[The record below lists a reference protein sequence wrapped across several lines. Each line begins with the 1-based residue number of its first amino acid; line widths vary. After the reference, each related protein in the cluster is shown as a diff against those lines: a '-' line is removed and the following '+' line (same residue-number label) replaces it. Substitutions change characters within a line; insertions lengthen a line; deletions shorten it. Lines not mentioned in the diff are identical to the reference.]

1 MPLTEVKGDLQEQ
14 PLTPSRQPAMH
25 NSTSTSHFRESRG
38 VRSSMESDDE
48 SEDMKQ
54 IQSENEF
61 DTAMDPGE
69 VHDRIV
75 STGTSFG
82 TRAGA
87 KRPPPPP
94 LRHNRSFSYDTHSTW
109 TGSNSC
115 GSSVPSPLASPIT
128 ATANSLTSL
137 SISHNSTSPYAFS
150 GRDLSR
156 ITVPRERKARPHS
169 MASGEAM
176 LSQDLGQHHTGLGD
190 GNHQTGHSSLERLSD
205 PELSSSAS
213 QSSSSQPLES
223 TDPKRIG
230 GMVRDKEK
238 QGSSGGSR
246 SNNLR
251 SPTLKPA
258 SQQRVNLF
266 NLVSTGYLPANTLA
280 VFREHSALVTEKGT
294 LIPQATGTEPA
305 ALVPLL
311 QNEYETPSAW
321 ATAMVKAGRTG
332 KVAVNGWSAIKIS
345 IHQDEALQTMFA
357 GQGMAEVSL
366 DVLRKRY
373 LADMTDDVSEATENG
388 ASGAGKGQQ
397 NTVA

>member
-1 MPLTEVKGDLQEQ
+1 
-14 PLTPSRQPAMH
+14 
-25 NSTSTSHFRESRG
+25 
-38 VRSSMESDDE
+38 
-48 SEDMKQ
+48 
-54 IQSENEF
+54 
-61 DTAMDPGE
+61 
-69 VHDRIV
+69 
-75 STGTSFG
+75 
-82 TRAGA
+82 
-87 KRPPPPP
+87 
-94 LRHNRSFSYDTHSTW
+94 
-109 TGSNSC
+109 
-115 GSSVPSPLASPIT
+115 
-128 ATANSLTSL
+128 
-137 SISHNSTSPYAFS
+137 
-150 GRDLSR
+150 
-156 ITVPRERKARPHS
+156 
-169 MASGEAM
+169 M
-176 LSQDLGQHHTGLGD
+176 LSQDYIQHHAGLCD
-190 GNHQTGHSSLERLSD
+190 GFQTGHSSLERLSD
-205 PELSSSAS
+205 PDPSSSVSLSSP
-213 QSSSSQPLES
+213 QPLDS
-223 TDPKRIG
+223 TDSKRFG
-230 GMVRDKEK
+230 GMARDKEK

-246 SNNLR
+246 SNDLR

-345 IHQDEALQTMFA
+345 INQDVSLQTMFA

-388 ASGAGKGQQ
+388 ASGVGKG
-397 NTVA
+397 NMILSCKRYIGILSTHA